1 MRTDKAWELL
11 RKYNKEEFH
20 LRHALTVEGVMKW
33 YANELGYDPE
43 YWGTVGLLHDI
54 DFEQYP
60 EEHCIKAPELLR
72 EGGFGDDIIH
82 AVCSHGYELTVDIK
96 PEHEMEKVLYA
107 TDELTGLV
115 WAAAEMRP
123 SKSVQDMEL
132 KSLKKKYKSKNF
144 AAGCSRAV
152 IERGAELLGWEL
164 NDLLQKTILAMRSC
178 EDYVNEEI
186 KSYNLSL

>member
-1 MRTDKAWELL
+1 MRTDKAWKLL
-11 RKYNKEEFH
+11 RKYNNDEFH

-60 EEHCIKAPELLR
+60 EEHCIKAPDLLR

-152 IERGAELLGWEL
+152 IERGAELLGWDL

-186 KSYNLSL
+186 KAIV